1 MVSSPE
7 KRAELAKMV
16 RERYSRIARNE
27 NDTVIEGLE
36 QFLLFTMSPRAT
48 MRAILDEATRLIHRN
63 FEFQYV
69 GISMKDKADGLYRYV
84 ATTGLTKSAD
94 MSYREIGYS
103 YSDLFDDSTF
113 PSVKVSNC
121 THFYL
126 SESAPFKPGEEK
138 TYSRPNLLNASRN
151 AEDEMLEGDYIDVFM
166 FGHLREVVGF
176 IELGGT
182 RSGKLPEKLA
192 MRWIE
197 LIASMIAA
205 MALRK
210 ESEKL

>member
-16 RERYSRIARNE
+16 RERYSRIARDSNE
-27 NDTVIEGLE
+27 VTIEGFE
-36 QFLLFTMSPRAT
+36 QFLLFTMTPRAT
-48 MRAILDEATRLIHRN
+48 MYMIIDEATRFIHRN
-63 FEFQYV
+63 FDFQYV
-69 GISMKDKADGLYRYV
+69 GIALRDKADGLYRYITSV
-84 ATTGLTKSAD
+84 GLTKSAE
-94 MSYREIGYS
+94 MTHKEIRYS